1 MPRNDRVYLQDI
13 LEASRK
19 IAAFTRG
26 FSLDSFTADEKTVDA
41 VVRNLEIIG
50 EAAKAISSELQSQH
64 GDVEWKKMAGLRD
77 LLIHQYFGID
87 KEIIWDIVQSKI
99 PPLVEQMRR
108 ILSVMG

>member
-1 MPRNDRVYLQDI
+1 MPRNERVYLQDI
-13 LEASRK
+13 LEATKK
-19 IAAFTRG
+19 IVQFTQG
-26 FSLDSFTADEKTVDA
+26 QSFDSFSADEKTVDA

-50 EAAKAISSELQSQH
+50 EAAKAISSELKSQH
-64 GDVEWKKMAGLRD
+64 VDVEWKKMAGLRD

-87 KEIIWDIVQSKI
+87 KEIIWDIVQSKV